1 MEFSADET
9 DFAIQFA
16 PISQQDIDLIADST
30 EIKACN
36 AQQSATATAS
46 GFIFP
51 SGMPSGAISANTSS
65 AWNRN
70 FTSGIVTLAEGRH
83 ITQDDQR
90 VALVSRELAEENE
103 LDIGSELSLDPAA
116 VVKIIGIY
124 ESDPSMEFDNDTIF
138 TDHSTYWVLTES
150 AAGTY
155 SGRVDFFVTDPARLE
170 TVMEQVKRDTL
181 LQWEDY
187 TLQAKLKTR
196 KKVCEGPSDLPHLF
210 SGLFFCEACGSS
222 MRLGY
227 TQKRKYIYYSCAR
240 STAIGSIACSTH
252 YINFN
257 TLYQV
262 VQEDIKRNAI
272 LFSED
277 YEQATTRL
285 MELKCADEQKQ
296 ASKMQR
302 ELASAEKRLAELDVK
317 LKRAYEDNINGKLP
331 DHIFSMFISDY
342 DAEKATLKATIADL
356 RKSLEKV
363 KDTAA
368 DIDRFAKLIQKYT
381 SFEELDRFMLN
392 ELIDRITI
400 YETPGMGRYRKGK
413 EKIITI
419 YNKFVGTLQ

>member
-1 MEFSADET
+1 MNVLKRAFLYDTRKRGKSLTLFLLFTLITIFVTISFSVLSATQAAATNLRETVGASFTLRGNPMEFSADET

-70 FTSGIVTLAEGRH
+70 YTSGIVTLAEGRH

-170 TVMEQVKRDTL
+170 TVMEQIKRDVPL
-181 LQWEDY
+181 RWEDY
-187 TLQAKLKTR
+187 TLQADTAEYDAIAYQLLTIGRLTTLLIVSAMIVSIVVLFLILAMRIRGRVHEVGVLLAVGVTKGHIIAQFFVETTTILLLAFLFSCPVSYFAVVQIGTFLR
-196 KKVCEGPSDLPHLF
+196 DMVGAVNVDLPAWKLLLQYGIETFVVFAGVMMAAYPIFHLHPK
-210 SGLFFCEACGSS
+210 E
-222 MRLGY
+222 
-227 TQKRKYIYYSCAR
+227 
-240 STAIGSIACSTH
+240 
-252 YINFN
+252 
-257 TLYQV
+257 
-262 VQEDIKRNAI
+262 I
-272 LFSED
+272 L
-277 YEQATTRL
+277 
-285 MELKCADEQKQ
+285 
-296 ASKMQR
+296 SKM
-302 ELASAEKRLAELDVK
+302 S
-317 LKRAYEDNINGKLP
+317 
-331 DHIFSMFISDY
+331 
-342 DAEKATLKATIADL
+342 
-356 RKSLEKV
+356 
-363 KDTAA
+363 
-368 DIDRFAKLIQKYT
+368 
-381 SFEELDRFMLN
+381 
-392 ELIDRITI
+392 
-400 YETPGMGRYRKGK
+400 
-413 EKIITI
+413 
-419 YNKFVGTLQ
+419 

>member
-1 MEFSADET
+1 MNVLKRAFLYDTRKRGKSLTLFLLFTLITIFVTISFSVLSATQAAATNLRETVGASFTLRGNPMEFSADET

-170 TVMEQVKRDTL
+170 TVMEQIKRDVPL
-181 LQWEDY
+181 RWEDY
-187 TLQAKLKTR
+187 TLQADTAEYDAIAYQLLTIGRLTTLLIVSAMIVSIVVLFLILAMRIRGRVHEVGVLLAVGVTKGHIIAQFFVETTMILLLAFLFSCPVSYFAVVQIGTFLR
-196 KKVCEGPSDLPHLF
+196 DMVGAVNVDLPAWKLLLQYGIETFVVFAGVMMAAYPIFHLHPK
-210 SGLFFCEACGSS
+210 E
-222 MRLGY
+222 
-227 TQKRKYIYYSCAR
+227 
-240 STAIGSIACSTH
+240 
-252 YINFN
+252 
-257 TLYQV
+257 
-262 VQEDIKRNAI
+262 I
-272 LFSED
+272 L
-277 YEQATTRL
+277 
-285 MELKCADEQKQ
+285 
-296 ASKMQR
+296 SKM
-302 ELASAEKRLAELDVK
+302 S
-317 LKRAYEDNINGKLP
+317 
-331 DHIFSMFISDY
+331 
-342 DAEKATLKATIADL
+342 
-356 RKSLEKV
+356 
-363 KDTAA
+363 
-368 DIDRFAKLIQKYT
+368 
-381 SFEELDRFMLN
+381 
-392 ELIDRITI
+392 
-400 YETPGMGRYRKGK
+400 
-413 EKIITI
+413 
-419 YNKFVGTLQ
+419 

>member
-1 MEFSADET
+1 MNVLKRAFLYDTRKRGKSLTLFLLFTLITIFVTISFSVLSATQAAATNLRETVGASFTLRGNPMEFSADET

-170 TVMEQVKRDTL
+170 TVMEQIKRDVPL
-181 LQWEDY
+181 RWEDY
-187 TLQAKLKTR
+187 TLQADTAEYDAIAYQLLTIGRLTTLLIVSAMIVSIVVLFLILAMRIRGRVHEVGVLLAVGVAKGHIIAQFFVETTAVLLLAFLFSCPVSYFAVVQIGTFLR
-196 KKVCEGPSDLPHLF
+196 NMVGAVNVDLPAWKLLLQYGIETFVVFAGVMMAAYPIFHLHPK
-210 SGLFFCEACGSS
+210 E
-222 MRLGY
+222 
-227 TQKRKYIYYSCAR
+227 
-240 STAIGSIACSTH
+240 
-252 YINFN
+252 
-257 TLYQV
+257 
-262 VQEDIKRNAI
+262 I
-272 LFSED
+272 L
-277 YEQATTRL
+277 
-285 MELKCADEQKQ
+285 
-296 ASKMQR
+296 SKM
-302 ELASAEKRLAELDVK
+302 S
-317 LKRAYEDNINGKLP
+317 
-331 DHIFSMFISDY
+331 
-342 DAEKATLKATIADL
+342 
-356 RKSLEKV
+356 
-363 KDTAA
+363 
-368 DIDRFAKLIQKYT
+368 
-381 SFEELDRFMLN
+381 
-392 ELIDRITI
+392 
-400 YETPGMGRYRKGK
+400 
-413 EKIITI
+413 
-419 YNKFVGTLQ
+419 

>member
-1 MEFSADET
+1 MLRYLHHIDRRYLFLNVLKRAFLYDTRKRGKSLTLFLLFTLITIFVTISFSVLSATQAAATNLRETVGASFTLRGNPMEFSADET

-170 TVMEQVKRDTL
+170 TVMEQIKRDVPL
-181 LQWEDY
+181 RWEDY
-187 TLQAKLKTR
+187 TLQADTAEYDAIAYQLLTIGRLTTLLIVSAMIVSIVVLFLILAMRIRGRVHEVGVLLAVGVAKGHIIAQFFVETTAILLLAFLFSCPVSYFAIMQIGAFLR
-196 KKVCEGPSDLPHLF
+196 NMVGAVNVDLPTWKLLLQYGIETFVVFAGVMMAAYPIFHLHPK
-210 SGLFFCEACGSS
+210 E
-222 MRLGY
+222 
-227 TQKRKYIYYSCAR
+227 
-240 STAIGSIACSTH
+240 
-252 YINFN
+252 
-257 TLYQV
+257 
-262 VQEDIKRNAI
+262 I
-272 LFSED
+272 L
-277 YEQATTRL
+277 
-285 MELKCADEQKQ
+285 
-296 ASKMQR
+296 SKM
-302 ELASAEKRLAELDVK
+302 S
-317 LKRAYEDNINGKLP
+317 
-331 DHIFSMFISDY
+331 
-342 DAEKATLKATIADL
+342 
-356 RKSLEKV
+356 
-363 KDTAA
+363 
-368 DIDRFAKLIQKYT
+368 
-381 SFEELDRFMLN
+381 
-392 ELIDRITI
+392 
-400 YETPGMGRYRKGK
+400 
-413 EKIITI
+413 
-419 YNKFVGTLQ
+419 

>member
-1 MEFSADET
+1 MNVLKRAFLYDTRKSGKSLTLFLLFTLITIFVTISFSVLSATQAAATNLRETVGASFTLRGNPMEFSADET

-103 LDIGSELSLDPAA
+103 LDIGSELSLDLAA

-170 TVMEQVKRDTL
+170 TVMEQIKRDVPL
-181 LQWEDY
+181 RWEDY
-187 TLQAKLKTR
+187 TLQADTAEYDAIAYQLLTIGRLTTLLIVSAMIVSIVVLFLILAMRIRGRVHEVGVLLAVGVTKGHIIAQFFVETTTILLLAFLFSCPVSYFAVVQIGTFLR
-196 KKVCEGPSDLPHLF
+196 DMVGAVNVDLPAWKLLLQYGIETFVVFAGVMMAAYPIFHLHPK
-210 SGLFFCEACGSS
+210 E
-222 MRLGY
+222 
-227 TQKRKYIYYSCAR
+227 
-240 STAIGSIACSTH
+240 
-252 YINFN
+252 
-257 TLYQV
+257 
-262 VQEDIKRNAI
+262 I
-272 LFSED
+272 L
-277 YEQATTRL
+277 
-285 MELKCADEQKQ
+285 
-296 ASKMQR
+296 SKM
-302 ELASAEKRLAELDVK
+302 S
-317 LKRAYEDNINGKLP
+317 
-331 DHIFSMFISDY
+331 
-342 DAEKATLKATIADL
+342 
-356 RKSLEKV
+356 
-363 KDTAA
+363 
-368 DIDRFAKLIQKYT
+368 
-381 SFEELDRFMLN
+381 
-392 ELIDRITI
+392 
-400 YETPGMGRYRKGK
+400 
-413 EKIITI
+413 
-419 YNKFVGTLQ
+419 

>member
-1 MEFSADET
+1 MNVLKRAFLYDTRKRGKSLTLFLLFTLITIFVTISFSVLSATQAAATNLRETVGASFTLRGNPMEFSADET

-170 TVMEQVKRDTL
+170 TVMEQIKRDVPL
-181 LQWEDY
+181 RWEDY
-187 TLQAKLKTR
+187 TLQADTAEYDAIAYQLLTIGRLTTLLIVSAMIVSIVVLFLILAMRIRGRVHEVGVLLAIGVAKGHIIAQFFVETTAVLLLAFLFSCPVSYFAVVQIGTFLR
-196 KKVCEGPSDLPHLF
+196 NMVGAVNVDLPAWKLLLQYGIEIF
-210 SGLFFCEACGSS
+210 VVLAGV
-222 MRLGY
+222 M
-227 TQKRKYIYYSCAR
+227 
-240 STAIGSIACSTH
+240 IAAYPIFQLH
-252 YINFN
+252 PK
-257 TLYQV
+257 
-262 VQEDIKRNAI
+262 EI
-272 LFSED
+272 L
-277 YEQATTRL
+277 
-285 MELKCADEQKQ
+285 
-296 ASKMQR
+296 SKM
-302 ELASAEKRLAELDVK
+302 S
-317 LKRAYEDNINGKLP
+317 
-331 DHIFSMFISDY
+331 
-342 DAEKATLKATIADL
+342 
-356 RKSLEKV
+356 
-363 KDTAA
+363 
-368 DIDRFAKLIQKYT
+368 
-381 SFEELDRFMLN
+381 
-392 ELIDRITI
+392 
-400 YETPGMGRYRKGK
+400 
-413 EKIITI
+413 
-419 YNKFVGTLQ
+419 

>member
-1 MEFSADET
+1 LNVLKRAFLYDTRKRGKSLTLFLLFTLITIFVTISFSVLSATQAAATNLRETVGASFTLRGNPMEFSADET

-170 TVMEQVKRDTL
+170 TVMEQIKRDVPL
-181 LQWEDY
+181 RWEDY
-187 TLQAKLKTR
+187 TLQADTAEYDAIAYQLLTIGRLTTLLIVSAMIVSIVVLFLILAMRIRGRVHEVGVLLAVGVTKGHIIAQFFVETTTILLLAFLFSCPVSYFAVVQIGTFLR
-196 KKVCEGPSDLPHLF
+196 DMVGAVNVDLPAWKLLLQYGIETFVVFAGVMMAAYPIFHLHPK
-210 SGLFFCEACGSS
+210 E
-222 MRLGY
+222 
-227 TQKRKYIYYSCAR
+227 
-240 STAIGSIACSTH
+240 
-252 YINFN
+252 
-257 TLYQV
+257 
-262 VQEDIKRNAI
+262 I
-272 LFSED
+272 L
-277 YEQATTRL
+277 
-285 MELKCADEQKQ
+285 
-296 ASKMQR
+296 SKM
-302 ELASAEKRLAELDVK
+302 S
-317 LKRAYEDNINGKLP
+317 
-331 DHIFSMFISDY
+331 
-342 DAEKATLKATIADL
+342 
-356 RKSLEKV
+356 
-363 KDTAA
+363 
-368 DIDRFAKLIQKYT
+368 
-381 SFEELDRFMLN
+381 
-392 ELIDRITI
+392 
-400 YETPGMGRYRKGK
+400 
-413 EKIITI
+413 
-419 YNKFVGTLQ
+419 

>member
-1 MEFSADET
+1 MNVLKRAFLYDTRKRGKSLTLFLLFTLITIFVTISFSVLSATQAAATNLRETVGASFTLRGNPMEFSADET

-103 LDIGSELSLDPAA
+103 LDIGSELSLDLAA

-170 TVMEQVKRDTL
+170 TVMEQIKRDVPL
-181 LQWEDY
+181 RWEDY
-187 TLQAKLKTR
+187 TLQADTAEYDAIAYQLLTIGRLTTLLIVSAMIVSIVVLFLILAMRIRGRVHEVGVLLAVGVTKGHIIAQFFVETTTILLLAFLFSCPVSYFAVVQIGTFLR
-196 KKVCEGPSDLPHLF
+196 DTVGAVNVDLPAWKLLLQYGIETFVVFAGVMMAAYPIFHLHPK
-210 SGLFFCEACGSS
+210 E
-222 MRLGY
+222 
-227 TQKRKYIYYSCAR
+227 
-240 STAIGSIACSTH
+240 
-252 YINFN
+252 
-257 TLYQV
+257 
-262 VQEDIKRNAI
+262 I
-272 LFSED
+272 L
-277 YEQATTRL
+277 
-285 MELKCADEQKQ
+285 
-296 ASKMQR
+296 SKM
-302 ELASAEKRLAELDVK
+302 S
-317 LKRAYEDNINGKLP
+317 
-331 DHIFSMFISDY
+331 
-342 DAEKATLKATIADL
+342 
-356 RKSLEKV
+356 
-363 KDTAA
+363 
-368 DIDRFAKLIQKYT
+368 
-381 SFEELDRFMLN
+381 
-392 ELIDRITI
+392 
-400 YETPGMGRYRKGK
+400 
-413 EKIITI
+413 
-419 YNKFVGTLQ
+419 

>member
-1 MEFSADET
+1 MNVLKRAFLYDTRKRGKSLTLFLLFTLITIFVTISFSVLSATQAAATNLRETVGASFTLRGNPMEFSADET

-170 TVMEQVKRDTL
+170 TVMEQIKRDVPL
-181 LQWEDY
+181 RWEDY
-187 TLQAKLKTR
+187 TLQADTAEYDAIAYQLLTIGRLTTLLIVSAMIVSIVVLFLILAMRIRGRVHEVGVLLAIGVAKGHIIAQFFVETTAILLLAFLFSCPVSYFAVVQIGTFLR
-196 KKVCEGPSDLPHLF
+196 NMVGAVNVDLPAWKLLLQYGIEVFVVMAGVMVAAYPIFHLHPK
-210 SGLFFCEACGSS
+210 E
-222 MRLGY
+222 
-227 TQKRKYIYYSCAR
+227 
-240 STAIGSIACSTH
+240 
-252 YINFN
+252 
-257 TLYQV
+257 
-262 VQEDIKRNAI
+262 I
-272 LFSED
+272 L
-277 YEQATTRL
+277 
-285 MELKCADEQKQ
+285 
-296 ASKMQR
+296 SKM
-302 ELASAEKRLAELDVK
+302 S
-317 LKRAYEDNINGKLP
+317 
-331 DHIFSMFISDY
+331 
-342 DAEKATLKATIADL
+342 
-356 RKSLEKV
+356 
-363 KDTAA
+363 
-368 DIDRFAKLIQKYT
+368 
-381 SFEELDRFMLN
+381 
-392 ELIDRITI
+392 
-400 YETPGMGRYRKGK
+400 
-413 EKIITI
+413 
-419 YNKFVGTLQ
+419 

>member
-1 MEFSADET
+1 MNVLKRAFLYDTRKKGKSLTLFLLFALITIFVTISFSVLSATQAAATNLRETVGASFTLRGNPMEFSADET

-36 AQQSATATAS
+36 AQQSTTATAS

-51 SGMPSGAISANTSS
+51 SGMPSGTISANTSS

-170 TVMEQVKRDTL
+170 TVMEQIKRDVPL
-181 LQWEDY
+181 RWEDY
-187 TLQAKLKTR
+187 TLQADTAEYDAIAYQLLTIGRLTTLLIVSAMIVSIVVLFLILAMRIRGRVHEVGVLLAVGVTKGHIIAQFFVETTTILLLAFLFSCPVSYFAVVQIGTFLR
-196 KKVCEGPSDLPHLF
+196 DMVGAVNVDLPAWKLLLQYGIETFVVFAGVMMAAYPIFHLHPK
-210 SGLFFCEACGSS
+210 E
-222 MRLGY
+222 
-227 TQKRKYIYYSCAR
+227 
-240 STAIGSIACSTH
+240 
-252 YINFN
+252 
-257 TLYQV
+257 
-262 VQEDIKRNAI
+262 I
-272 LFSED
+272 L
-277 YEQATTRL
+277 
-285 MELKCADEQKQ
+285 
-296 ASKMQR
+296 SKM
-302 ELASAEKRLAELDVK
+302 S
-317 LKRAYEDNINGKLP
+317 
-331 DHIFSMFISDY
+331 
-342 DAEKATLKATIADL
+342 
-356 RKSLEKV
+356 
-363 KDTAA
+363 
-368 DIDRFAKLIQKYT
+368 
-381 SFEELDRFMLN
+381 
-392 ELIDRITI
+392 
-400 YETPGMGRYRKGK
+400 
-413 EKIITI
+413 
-419 YNKFVGTLQ
+419 